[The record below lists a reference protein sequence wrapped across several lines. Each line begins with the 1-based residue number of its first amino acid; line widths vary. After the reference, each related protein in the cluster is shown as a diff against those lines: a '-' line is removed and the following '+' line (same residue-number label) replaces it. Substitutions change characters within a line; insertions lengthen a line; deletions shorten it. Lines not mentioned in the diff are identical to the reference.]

1 MKKFKNWLDIKQN
14 ESTMGAGVSESP
26 ALMAQLAK
34 MEEKLKL
41 IYDQQHDDQIA
52 SLHIIE
58 KMIELEGGIGEI
70 LDIVNELKLSSRR
83 KL

>member
-1 MKKFKNWLDIKQN
+1 
-14 ESTMGAGVSESP
+14 
-26 ALMAQLAK
+26 

-58 KMIELEGGIGEI
+58 KMKELEGGIGEI
-70 LDIVNELKLSSRR
+70 LDIVNELKLLSGR

>member
-1 MKKFKNWLDIKQN
+1 MD
-14 ESTMGAGVSESP
+14 AGVSQSP

-41 IYDQQHDDQIA
+41 IYDQQHDEQIA
-52 SLHIIE
+52 SLHIVE
-58 KMIELEGGIGEI
+58 KMKELEGGISEI
-70 LDIVNELKLSSRR
+70 LDIVNELRLSNRR

>member
-14 ESTMGAGVSESP
+14 ESTMDAGVSQSP

-52 SLHIIE
+52 SLHIVE
-58 KMIELEGGIGEI
+58 KMKELEGGIGEI
-70 LDIVNELKLSSRR
+70 LDIVNELRLLNRR